1 MRRKR
6 INCGCRISLRNGVM
20 DSVMATNRSV
30 QSPVACS
37 RNCVGF
43 EPSPPVNASQISTPR
58 GTRQKR
64 NTNTF
69 VHLPVRMEFM
79 VVARLV
85 IFLQVHAVVET
96 RHLVAIAI
104 EHLGGRVLEKSRQA
118 DFPRLRPTRMVHLW
132 IHVGVEA
139 VFMCVGD

>member
-6 INCGCRISLRNGVM
+6 INSGCRRIFRNGVTARA
-20 DSVMATNRSV
+20 MATNRSV

-43 EPSPPVNASQISTPR
+43 EPSPPVSDSRISMPK
-58 GTRQKR
+58 GTRQIR
-64 NTNTF
+64 NTSTF
-69 VHLPVRMEFM
+69 VHLLVRMEFM
-79 VVARLV
+79 VDVRSV

-104 EHLGGRVLEKSRQA
+104 EHLRRRILEKSRQS
-118 DFPRLRPTRMVHLW
+118 DFLGLAPARMVHLW
-132 IHVGVEA
+132 
-139 VFMCVGD
+139 